1 MTLPIPPHGGAS
13 QALAREVSA
22 AVAQELLAEHAHAPT
37 IALSDADLLVVR
49 RFGDGTLTPLSGP
62 MTKED
67 HDRVLDEERIIV
79 GGRSFAWGIP
89 LTLPVTEQEK
99 GPLKVGTTAIL
110 VDRFGNRLAALRI
123 SDIYRWE
130 KPRFIKA
137 IYGTTREDH
146 PGARAVFLDAR
157 DWLVGGDLQ
166 VFPAARPTDIIGRH
180 VYTAAESRA
189 RLTKSGW
196 SAAIACHATGA
207 LSRAQEYA
215 LVHAVEKQ
223 ARLGIRAGVVLNPIF
238 GATDNEPFP
247 PTVRMRTFVALKEQR
262 LLGREDAEREVWE
275 RAGRSIT
282 DCLEVAAIEMKCF
295 HAGPREAL
303 MHAIYR
309 QNHGYSH
316 MVVGRRYADAAFENG
331 AQIWGD
337 SEAQKK
343 FENLA
348 GELLIA
354 PINIG
359 FAAYFEELG
368 RVGLIEEHAE
378 KGWKPITASPALLNE
393 KLVAGEMPDTRLM
406 RAETSAALLQGE
418 NPSATIA
425 DKIQQ
430 RPSPRSSDDLRVI
443 GNLKWHD
450 HTVTRDMREH
460 LNHHRGCTVWFT
472 GLSGSGKSTIANE
485 VAAKLHERGVH
496 TYVLDGD
503 NIRMGLN
510 KGLGFSAEERIE
522 NIRRIGEVAKLF
534 SDAAIVN
541 LSAFIS
547 PFRADRA
554 LARSLQPD
562 TFIEVYIKADLATC
576 ERRDP
581 KGLYRK
587 ARAGEIAN
595 FTGIDSP
602 YEEPEKPEVVVDTSQ
617 HDIDACAE
625 AVVEYLEANAFIPGF
640 GAAETQVKG
649 A

>member
-1 MTLPIPPHGGAS
+1 MTLPIPPHGGAR
-13 QALAREVSA
+13 QPLAREVSA
-22 AVAQELLAEHAHAPT
+22 AEAQQLLAEHANAPT
-37 IALSDADLLVVR
+37 IALSDSDLLVVR

-67 HDRVLDEERIIV
+67 HDRVLSEERIIA
-79 GGRSFAWGIP
+79 GGHSYAWGIP
-89 LTLPVTEQEK
+89 IALPVTVAEK
-99 GPLKVGTTAIL
+99 APLKVGSTAIL
-110 VDRFGNRLAALRI
+110 VDRYGNRLATLRI

-130 KPRFIKA
+130 KARFIEA
-137 IYGTTREDH
+137 IHGTSREDH
-146 PGARAVFLDAR
+146 PGARSIISDPR
-157 DWLVGGDLQ
+157 EWLVGGDLK
-166 VFPAARPTDIIGRH
+166 VFPTARPTDIIGRH

-189 RLTKSGW
+189 RLEKKGW
-196 SAAIACHATGA
+196 SAAIACHATSA

-215 LVHAVEKQ
+215 LVHAAEKLT
-223 ARLGIRAGVVLNPIF
+223 RLGIRTGVVLNPIF
-238 GATDNEPFP
+238 DAADSDPFP
-247 PTVRMRTFVALKEQR
+247 ASVRMRTFLALKEQK
-262 LLGREDAEREVWE
+262 LLGREDADPEVWAQ
-275 RAGRSIT
+275 AGTTIA
-282 DCLEVAAIEMKCF
+282 DVFDVAAIEMKCY

-316 MVVGRRYADAAFENG
+316 MVIGRRHAEASFDGG
-331 AQIWGD
+331 AQLWAD

-378 KGWKPITASPALLNE
+378 KGWKPVTASAAVLNE
-393 KLVAGEMPDTRLM
+393 KLSAGQMPDTRLM

-418 NPSATIA
+418 KTAAPAQHNL
-425 DKIQQ
+425 QQ
-430 RPSPRSSDDLRVI
+430 RATPRSSDDLRVI

-450 HTVTRDMREH
+450 HTVTRAMREH

-510 KGLGFSAEERIE
+510 KGLGFSPEERIE

-554 LARSLQPD
+554 LARSLQPE
-562 TFIEVYIKADLATC
+562 TFIEVHIKADLATC

-581 KGLYRK
+581 KGLYKK
-587 ARAGEIAN
+587 ARAGQIAH

-602 YEEPEKPEVVVDTSQ
+602 YEEPENPEVVVDTSQ

-625 AVVEYLEANAFIPGF
+625 AVIQYLEANAFIPGF